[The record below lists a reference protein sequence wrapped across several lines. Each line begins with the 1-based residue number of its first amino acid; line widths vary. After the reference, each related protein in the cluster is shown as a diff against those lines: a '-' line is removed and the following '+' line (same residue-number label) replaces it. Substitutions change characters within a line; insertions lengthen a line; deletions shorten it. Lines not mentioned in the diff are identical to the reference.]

1 MKRRPDSEQCIGKMT
16 RPQSAVCSK
25 SMALD
30 VGELTRSVSEP
41 CIADL
46 GTAVHPESPCR
57 QISIATNESVS
68 LSDVAD
74 KLDEDVTKTN
84 PHPAIVV
91 SLIPEPI
98 VSVNSSFRNRDCKT
112 GIVFEE
118 SSLHFDPHNQFNKEQ
133 PLRVSSIHQALVK
146 AGIHHRCALFE
157 NGLSLPL
164 HCPESA
170 LLNDDDFLRVHLPGY
185 MQRLNKLSGCTCHKT
200 LDAEAQQYQS
210 IFLTPDSVRQAK
222 IAAASLCRLV
232 SRVVQGEID
241 NGFAVIRPP
250 GHHAEPG
257 MASGYCIVNN
267 IAVAAAYAK
276 DYLGVGKVLIV
287 DWDVHHGNGTQSAFL
302 NDPNVMYCSV
312 HRWQGGN
319 FYPFLKGAGPAT
331 VGIDEGVGFNV
342 NIGWSR
348 KGMGDAEY
356 HAAWNHIVMP
366 LAREFKP
373 DLVLVS
379 AGFDAADGDMGEC
392 HVTPECF
399 GLLTQSLMTVA
410 NGKVVCSLEGGYSRG
425 VLGECV
431 VNVVE
436 ALLNRQ
442 YEFRETIVDLKDINV
457 SAAKS
462 IRATISAHQPYWTCF
477 KQE

>member
-1 MKRRPDSEQCIGKMT
+1 MKRRPDSEQFIGKIT
-16 RPQSAVCSK
+16 RPLSAIYTISK
-25 SMALD
+25 AVDFSALR
-30 VGELTRSVSEP
+30 RSVSERS
-41 CIADL
+41 IADL
-46 GTAVHPESPCR
+46 GTVLHAGSPHL
-57 QISIATNESVS
+57 QISIVTNESAS
-68 LSDVAD
+68 LSDVDD
-74 KLDEDVTKTN
+74 KHYEDATETTPCHAVVV
-84 PHPAIVV
+84 PSIQEAIV
-91 SLIPEPI
+91 PM
-98 VSVNSSFRNRDCKT
+98 NSPSRNSDCKT

-118 SSLHFDPHNQFNKEQ
+118 SSLHFDPHNHFNKEQ
-133 PLRVSSIHQALVK
+133 PLRVSSIYQALVK
-146 AGIHHRCALFE
+146 AGIQHRCALFDQC
-157 NGLSLPL
+157 LSLPS
-164 HCPESA
+164 HSPESA
-170 LLNDDDFLRVHLPGY
+170 FLNDEDFLRVHLPAY

-200 LDAEAQQYQS
+200 LDAEAQQFQS

-222 IAAASLCRLV
+222 SAAASLCRLV

-250 GHHAEPG
+250 GHHAERG

-302 NDPNVMYCSV
+302 KDPNVLYCSV

-319 FYPFLKGAGPAT
+319 FFPFLKGAGPTT
-331 VGIDEGVGFNV
+331 VGIGEGVGFNV
-342 NIGWSR
+342 NVGWSR

-356 HAAWNHIVMP
+356 YAAWDHIVMP

-410 NGKVVCSLEGGYSRG
+410 NGKVVCSLEGGYFRS

-436 ALLNRQ
+436 ALLSRQ
-442 YEFRETIVDLKDINV
+442 CEYKETIVDLKDINAT
-457 SAAKS
+457 AAKN
-462 IRATISAHQPYWTCF
+462 IRATISAHKPYWSCF
-477 KQE
+477 QEE